1 MSSSAQVTI
10 EPALRETPAAPKR
23 RRYSIAEKRRMV
35 EESFQ
40 PGASVARVARA
51 HGVNANQVFGWRRL
65 YQRGRLGG
73 NTRAA
78 QAVELLPVTV
88 SDSPAVPAP
97 LPPPCRPVRSS
108 CNCREAGCA
117 SKALWMRNA
126 CALCWAAFW
135 HDRGP
140 CGIPDLDRS
149 RSDRSAAWIHRAQ
162 RGGSD
167 EAGTGPILWAR
178 VRVSWP
184 AR

>member
-1 MSSSAQVTI
+1 MSSSAQVAI
-10 EPALRETPAAPKR
+10 EPALAETTAPPKR

-88 SDSPAVPAP
+88 SDTPAAPVQPSTATSSSVSPGTIQLQLPRGRLRIEGAVDSDC
-97 LPPPCRPVRSS
+97 LRVVL
-108 CNCREAGCA
+108 NCLLA
-117 SKALWMRNA
+117 
-126 CALCWAAFW
+126 
-135 HDRGP
+135 
-140 CGIPDLDRS
+140 
-149 RSDRSAAWIHRAQ
+149 
-162 RGGSD
+162 
-167 EAGTGPILWAR
+167 
-178 VRVSWP
+178 
-184 AR
+184 

>member
-97 LPPPCRPVRSS
+97 TPPSVPPGTIQLQLPRGRLRIEGAVDAECLRVVL
-108 CNCREAGCA
+108 GCLLA
-117 SKALWMRNA
+117 
-126 CALCWAAFW
+126 
-135 HDRGP
+135 
-140 CGIPDLDRS
+140 
-149 RSDRSAAWIHRAQ
+149 
-162 RGGSD
+162 
-167 EAGTGPILWAR
+167 
-178 VRVSWP
+178 
-184 AR
+184 